1 MVNAFPFPAS
11 RTARPTHPMIAA
23 QFSKTGSPADV
34 LEVVELPDPPAP
46 GPGEVLVDFV
56 AAPINPSDLYT
67 IQGTY
72 GIKPPLPAVPGFEGI
87 GAVAAVGPGVTHLAP
102 GQRVLLV
109 TAPGTWRSRVVLEA
123 AALFPLPPGDD
134 LQLAMLGA
142 NPPTA
147 ILMLEQFVAL
157 ERGDWV
163 VQNAANSGVGAA
175 VIAAARARGLGTVNV
190 VRRESAVGDVR
201 AVGGEVAVVDGPQL
215 AERAQGAVRE
225 AGGDPARLRLA
236 LDAVG
241 GGATGRLMRC
251 LAHGGT
257 VVNYGA
263 LSGEAIELNPRDL
276 IFLGTAVRGFW
287 LVPWFRRASRDEQA
301 RVVGE
306 AARLIAT
313 GALRTPVE
321 ATYPL
326 SRAREACAHAA
337 REGRSGKVLLD
348 AG

>member
-1 MVNAFPFPAS
+1 
-11 RTARPTHPMIAA
+11 MIAA

-163 VQNAANSGVGAA
+163 VQ
-175 VIAAARARGLGTVNV
+175 RD
-190 VRRESAVGDVR
+190 SAVGDVR

-241 GGATGRLMRC
+241 GRATGRLMRC

-337 REGRSGKVLLD
+337 REGRSGKVLLV

>member
-1 MVNAFPFPAS
+1 
-11 RTARPTHPMIAA
+11 MIAA
-23 QFSKTGSPADV
+23 QFSRTGAPADV
-34 LEVVELPDPPAP
+34 LEVVELPDP
-46 GPGEVLVDFV
+46 GPPDAGEVVVDLV

-87 GAVAAVGPGVTHLAP
+87 GAVAAVGDGVTHLRA
-102 GQRVLLV
+102 GDRVLLV
-109 TAPGTWRSRVVLEA
+109 TAPGTWRSRVRLKA
-123 AALFPLPPGDD
+123 AGLFALPPGDD

-147 ILMLEQFVAL
+147 ILMLEQFVSLAA
-157 ERGDWV
+157 GDWV
-163 VQNAANSGVGAA
+163 LQNAANSGVGAA
-175 VIAAARARGLGTVNV
+175 VVAAARARGVRTVNV
-190 VRRESAVGDVR
+190 VRRDSAVDGVRALGGDV
-201 AVGGEVAVVDGPQL
+201 VLVDGPQL
-215 AERAQGAVRE
+215 AERAQAAVRE

-241 GGATGRLMRC
+241 GKATGRLMRG

-257 VVNYGA
+257 VVNYGG
-263 LSGEAIELNPRDL
+263 LSGEAIELNPRDM
-276 IFLGTAVRGFW
+276 IFLGTTVRGFW
-287 LVPWFRRASRDEQA
+287 LVPWFRTAPREEQA

-326 SRAREACAHAA
+326 SLAREACAHAA
-337 REGRSGKVLLD
+337 REGRSGKVLLV